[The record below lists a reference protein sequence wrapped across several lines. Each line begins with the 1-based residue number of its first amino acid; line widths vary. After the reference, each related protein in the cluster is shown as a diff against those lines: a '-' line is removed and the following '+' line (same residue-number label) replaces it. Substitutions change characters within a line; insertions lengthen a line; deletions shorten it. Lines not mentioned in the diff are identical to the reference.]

1 MTIER
6 GIKFAQLGILVNAS
20 LVVVKLL
27 AGIIGNSY
35 ALIADAA
42 ESSTDIFSSFI
53 VWGGL
58 QVASKPADE
67 DHPYGHGKAEPLA
80 AAVVAFMLMGAAIGI
95 AILAV
100 REIVTPHHTPAPFTL
115 VVLGVVVLV
124 KEILFRKVEQVG
136 QETRS
141 TAVKADAW
149 HHRSDAITSAAA
161 FIGIAIALWGGP
173 GWEAADDW
181 AALLAAGLIGWNGCH
196 TLRSSIGD
204 LMDELPDPEIV
215 GWVETAA
222 NGVAGVLAT
231 EKLRLR
237 KFGMEYFVDIHV
249 QANPALSLRESHI
262 LSGKVK
268 QAIRIA
274 VPAVKDASI
283 HMEPFEGAERVET
296 RSPPSPR

>member
-6 GIKFAQLGILVNAS
+6 GIKFAQVGILVNAS

-27 AGIIGNSY
+27 SGIIGNSY

-80 AAVVAFMLMGAAIGI
+80 AAVVAFMLMGAAFGI

-124 KEILFRKVEQVG
+124 KEVLFRKVEQVG

-196 TLRSSIGD
+196 MLRLSIGD

-268 QAIRIA
+268 QAIRTA

-283 HMEPFEGAERVET
+283 HMEPFEGSERVET
-296 RSPPSPR
+296 RPPPGHA